1 MAINPNDFTDKV
13 NTTLFDSKNLAIEN
27 GHSQV
32 EPVHVA
38 VVLFEDAEGMA
49 RRVVQKA
56 GCDIESI
63 LTSLRTM
70 LSKFPAQTPQP
81 LDANMSSNT
90 LRMLQNAQKIQR
102 KNDEGNTAIDHLLMA
117 LAQEK
122 SILQALAAHGLNKS
136 HFEDT
141 LKRVK
146 GARTADSKTAED
158 NYDAL
163 SKYGIDLVQLAG
175 DGKLDPVLGRDEEI
189 RRVIQILARRIKSN
203 PCLVGPPGVGKSAI
217 VEGLAQRILTGDVPE
232 TLKGKLISLDMGALI
247 AGAKYRGEFEERLKA
262 VLEEVKQADGQIILF
277 VDEIHNVL
285 GAGKTEGSMDAANL
299 LKPLLAR
306 GELRMIG
313 ATTEDEYRKYVEKD
327 TAFERRFQVV
337 TVNEPSVPDTV
348 SILRGLK
355 EKYES
360 HHGVRI
366 ADGALVAAAQL
377 SHRYINGRF
386 LPDKA
391 IDLVDEACAN
401 TRVQLDSRPE
411 EIDQLER
418 RKLQL
423 QVEATALEK
432 EKDKASKQRLKAV
445 RKELSNIEDQLKP
458 LLMKFQMERGRVE
471 ELREL
476 QEKLDMLRSKAG
488 RAERQGDLQTAAD
501 LKYYAIPDVE
511 RKIQQ
516 LTLENEQA
524 KQQTMDTQD
533 DAPMLSEEVGP
544 EQITEIVARWTGIP
558 VAKLNQ
564 SQRDRL
570 LALGERMKQRVIG
583 QDHAVDAVAEAVLR
597 SRAGLSRPTQ
607 PAGSFLFLGATGVGK
622 TELAKALAAELFDD
636 DSHIVRIDMSEY
648 MESHAV
654 SRLIGSPPGYVGYDQ
669 GGQLTE
675 AVRRRP
681 YNVVLFDEVE
691 KAHPQVLNVLLQVLD
706 DGVLTDG
713 QGRHVDF
720 TNTVIVL
727 TSNVGAH
734 DLLEAKTIGGEVDPG
749 TQEKVMAQVRQ
760 HFRPEFLNRLDE
772 VVLFKPLGDN
782 DLRRICRNMVQL
794 VEHRLADR
802 DIRLSVS
809 DAACDYILEQAYQP
823 AYGARPVRRFI
834 EKHVVTALSRQLLA
848 GELSN
853 HSLCTV
859 DTKMGDDGKRA
870 LRYVCTSSKRAKL
883 ESDSDMVDGHMI

>member
-1 MAINPNDFTDKV
+1 MHRRIATFIRSTSRQIHQQRFLATAWRPTRSTRALQAVLLTGRNNRNLSTASSLNNEGQAWVNPKAAPAGDNLKKYSINLTE
-13 NTTLFDSKNLAIEN
+13 LA
-27 GHSQV
+27 
-32 EPVHVA
+32 
-38 VVLFEDAEGMA
+38 
-49 RRVVQKA
+49 K
-56 GCDIESI
+56 
-63 LTSLRTM
+63 
-70 LSKFPAQTPQP
+70 
-81 LDANMSSNT
+81 
-90 LRMLQNAQKIQR
+90 
-102 KNDEGNTAIDHLLMA
+102 EGN
-117 LAQEK
+117 
-122 SILQALAAHGLNKS
+122 
-136 HFEDT
+136 
-141 LKRVK
+141 
-146 GARTADSKTAED
+146 
-158 NYDAL
+158 
-163 SKYGIDLVQLAG
+163 
-175 DGKLDPVLGRDEEI
+175 LDPVIGRDEEI
-189 RRVIQILARRIKSN
+189 RRCLQILSRRTKSN
-203 PCLVGPPGVGKSAI
+203 PCLTGSAGVGKTA
-217 VEGLAQRILTGDVPE
+217 VAEGLAQRIVNGDVPSSM
-232 TLKGKLISLDMGALI
+232 KDKQVVSLDLAALI
-247 AGAKYRGEFEERLKA
+247 AGAKFRGEFEERLKA
-262 VLEEVKQADGQIILF
+262 VLDEVKQAEGSIILF

-327 TAFERRFQVV
+327 AAFERRFQVV
-337 TVNEPSVPDTV
+337 QVNEPSVPDTI
-348 SILRGLK
+348 SILRGIK

-391 IDLVDEACAN
+391 IDLMDEACAN

-423 QVEATALEK
+423 QVEATALGQ
-432 EKDKASKQRLKAV
+432 EKDKASKVRLKAV

-458 LLMKFQMERGRVE
+458 LLLKFENERGRVE
-471 ELREL
+471 ELRDF
-476 QEKLDMLRSKAG
+476 QEKLDQLKSKAL

-511 RKIQQ
+511 RNIQQ
-516 LTLENEQA
+516 LTAAAEQA
-524 KQQTMDTQD
+524 KAEMDVQED
-533 DAPMLSEEVGP
+533 SPMLSEEVGP

-558 VAKLNQ
+558 VAKLTQ
-564 SQRDRL
+564 SARERL
-570 LALGERMKQRVIG
+570 LALAERMKQRVVG
-583 QDHAVDAVAEAVLR
+583 QDQAVDAVAEAVLR

-607 PAGSFLFLGATGVGK
+607 PAGSFMFLGATGVGK

-727 TSNVGAH
+727 TSNIGAH
-734 DLLEAKTIGGEVDPG
+734 DLLEAKIENGDVDDD
-749 TQEKVMAQVRQ
+749 TREKVMRQVQQ

-772 VVLFKPLGDN
+772 VVLFKPLGSVA
-782 DLRRICRNMVQL
+782 LRRICRNMVSL
-794 VEHRLADR
+794 VEKRLVDR
-802 DIRLSVS
+802 DIRLVVS
-809 DAACDYILEQAYQP
+809 DAACDYILEQSYNP
-823 AYGARPVRRFI
+823 AYGARPVRRYI
-834 EKHVVTALSRQLLA
+834 EKHVVTSISRQLLA
-848 GELSN
+848 GDLPN
-853 HSLCTV
+853 HSLCEV
-859 DTKMGDDGKRA
+859 DTVSQADGKRA
-870 LRYVCTSSKRAKL
+870 LRYVATKSKRPKL
-883 ESDSDMVDGHMI
+883 ESDSTDAMFA